1 MEKERTISRT
11 MKVLITTP
19 MAPISERISSHRAAQ
34 AAIYADQLKCA
45 GYDVTVN
52 YGGKIN
58 DYNDFEYV
66 AVYHG
71 NDWGGTVNLFG
82 GVKQYGSIDQIVR
95 LSQFKGKVLSLVID
109 FPKYSQLIKPRVD
122 KEPASHPDWKN
133 VDWDNL
139 VRIESSAV
147 VINPNDELPS
157 TKLAF
162 GDSHAISMYRP
173 GWKINSVPFKTLHG
187 ALIMGLKSFVPDNML
202 VCSELEVYFGNI
214 DIRHHLLRQPDPIKA
229 TQELVAEYVK
239 QCQDLS
245 VKYNA
250 GVTIWEP
257 LPIENESRKLPK
269 TGYYKDTPFYG
280 SWNERNEIRK
290 IFVKE
295 LEAQAKG
302 NVRVFKWVSKLMNH
316 KEELDFAF
324 MEKPQSIHL
333 SREFYP
339 HWNQ

>member
-1 MEKERTISRT
+1 

-34 AAIYADQLKCA
+34 AAIYADQLRHS
-45 GYDVTVN
+45 GHDVTVN
-52 YGGKIN
+52 YGGKIE
-58 DYNDFEYV
+58 DYNDFECI

-71 NDWGGTVNLFG
+71 NDWGGTANLFG

-95 LSQFKGKVLSLVID
+95 LSKFTGKVFSLVID
-109 FPKYSQLIKPRVD
+109 FPKYSEMIKPRVD
-122 KEPASHPDWKN
+122 KEPASHPDWKS
-133 VDWDNL
+133 VDWTNL
-139 VRIESSAV
+139 AQIETFAT
-147 VINPNDELPS
+147 VINPNQFLS

-173 GWKINSVPFKTLHG
+173 GWKVNSVPFKTLHG
-187 ALIMGLKSFVPDNML
+187 ALNMGLESFVPDNTL
-202 VCSELEVYFGNI
+202 AYSEFEVYFGNI

-229 TQELVAEYVK
+229 TKALVAEYVK

-245 VKYNA
+245 EKGNA
-250 GVTIWEP
+250 KVTIWEP

-269 TGYYKDTPFYG
+269 TGYYKDAPFYG

-290 IFVKE
+290 LFVRE
-295 LEAQAKG
+295 LEENVKG
-302 NVRVFKWVSKLMNH
+302 NVCVFKWVSTLMNH
-316 KEELDFAF
+316 KEELDFAY
-324 MEKPQSIHL
+324 MEKPQSVHL

-339 HWNQ
+339 HWNH

>member
-1 MEKERTISRT
+1 MN
-11 MKVLITTP
+11 VLITTP

-34 AAIYADQLKCA
+34 AAIYADQLRYT
-45 GYDVTVN
+45 GHDVTVN
-52 YGGKIN
+52 YGGKIE
-58 DYNDFEYV
+58 DYNDFECV

-95 LSQFKGKVLSLVID
+95 LSKFTGKVLSLVID
-109 FPKYSQLIKPRVD
+109 FPKYSEMIKPRVD
-122 KEPASHPDWKN
+122 KEPASHPDWKS
-133 VDWDNL
+133 VDWTNL
-139 VRIESSAV
+139 AQIETFAT
-147 VINPNDELPS
+147 VINPNNELSS
-157 TKLAF
+157 TQLAF

-173 GWKINSVPFKTLHG
+173 GWKVNSVPFKTLHG
-187 ALIMGLKSFVPDNML
+187 ALDMGLESFVPDNAL
-202 VCSELEVYFGNI
+202 VYFELEVYFGNI

-229 TQELVAEYVK
+229 TQALVAEYVK

-245 VKYNA
+245 EKHNA
-250 GVTIWEP
+250 EVTIWEP

-290 IFVKE
+290 IFVRE
-295 LEAQAKG
+295 LEENVKG
-302 NVRVFKWVSKLMNH
+302 NVRIFKWVSKLMNH
-316 KEELDFAF
+316 KEELDFAC
-324 MEKPQSIHL
+324 MEKPQSVHL

>member
-1 MEKERTISRT
+1 

-34 AAIYADQLKCA
+34 AAIYTDQLRHS
-45 GYDVTVN
+45 GHDVTVN
-52 YGGKIN
+52 YGGKIE
-58 DYNDFEYV
+58 DYNDFECI

-95 LSQFKGKVLSLVID
+95 LSKFTGKVFSLVID
-109 FPKYSQLIKPRVD
+109 FPKYSEMIKPRVD
-122 KEPASHPDWKN
+122 KEPASHPDWKS
-133 VDWDNL
+133 VDWTNL
-139 VRIESSAV
+139 AQIETFAT
-147 VINPNDELPS
+147 VINPNNQFLS

-173 GWKINSVPFKTLHG
+173 GWKVNSVPFKTLHG
-187 ALIMGLKSFVPDNML
+187 ALNMGLESFVPDNTL
-202 VCSELEVYFGNI
+202 AYSEFEVYFGNI

-229 TQELVAEYVK
+229 TKALVAEYVK

-245 VKYNA
+245 EKGNA
-250 GVTIWEP
+250 KVTIWEP

-269 TGYYKDTPFYG
+269 TGYYKDAPFYG

-290 IFVKE
+290 LFVRE
-295 LEAQAKG
+295 LEENVKG
-302 NVRVFKWVSKLMNH
+302 NVCVFKWVSTLMNH
-316 KEELDFAF
+316 KEELDFAY
-324 MEKPQSIHL
+324 MEKPQSVHL

-339 HWNQ
+339 HWNH

>member
-1 MEKERTISRT
+1 

-34 AAIYADQLKCA
+34 AAIYADQLRHS
-45 GYDVTVN
+45 GHDVTVN
-52 YGGKIN
+52 YGGKIE
-58 DYNDFEYV
+58 DYNDFECI

-95 LSQFKGKVLSLVID
+95 LSKFTGKVFSLVID
-109 FPKYSQLIKPRVD
+109 FPKYSEMIKPRVD
-122 KEPASHPDWKN
+122 KEPASHPDWKS
-133 VDWDNL
+133 VDWTNL
-139 VRIESSAV
+139 AQIETFAT
-147 VINPNDELPS
+147 VINPNQFLS

-173 GWKINSVPFKTLHG
+173 GWKVNSVPFKTLHG
-187 ALIMGLKSFVPDNML
+187 ALNMGLESFVPDNTL
-202 VCSELEVYFGNI
+202 AYSEFEVYFGNI

-229 TQELVAEYVK
+229 TKALVAEYVK

-245 VKYNA
+245 EKGNA
-250 GVTIWEP
+250 KVTIWEP

-269 TGYYKDTPFYG
+269 TGYYKDAPFYG

-290 IFVKE
+290 LFVRE
-295 LEAQAKG
+295 LEENVKG
-302 NVRVFKWVSKLMNH
+302 NVCVFKWVSTLMNH
-316 KEELDFAF
+316 KEELDFAY
-324 MEKPQSIHL
+324 MEKPQSVHL

-339 HWNQ
+339 HWNH